1 MISAAITIGS
11 ISLALLLGK
20 RLFNIKDWG
29 KH

>member
-11 ISLALLLGK
+11 ISLTLFLGK

-29 KH
+29 RH